1 MKMTVVL
8 LISVVHL
15 LLAFS
20 SSPCAT
26 AQHVVLDAEGNVVET
41 GSKYYIVSAF
51 YGAGGGGIRRADD
64 SECPAK
70 VIQSPFSVDRGT
82 PVYFTRKASKKVEI
96 TESTDLNIEF
106 YKDNQTHCSKNV
118 WFVEGYPG
126 LHYKM
131 DISTDGVAGELLQ
144 LASWFQIKK
153 ANSFSYK
160 LSFCPLSFGGLGCM
174 DIGTEFGNDGQRR
187 LAVRGQG
194 TFNFI
199 LLKDIDDDIGIKS
212 VV

>member
-1 MKMTVVL
+1 
-8 LISVVHL
+8 
-15 LLAFS
+15 
-20 SSPCAT
+20 
-26 AQHVVLDAEGNVVET
+26 
-41 GSKYYIVSAF
+41 
-51 YGAGGGGIRRADD
+51 
-64 SECPAK
+64 
-70 VIQSPFSVDRGT
+70 
-82 PVYFTRKASKKVEI
+82 
-96 TESTDLNIEF
+96 
-106 YKDNQTHCSKNV
+106 
-118 WFVEGYPG
+118 
-126 LHYKM
+126 M

-187 LAVRGQG
+187 LAVRGQR
-194 TFNFI
+194 TFNFV